1 MGFGVSC
8 YPEYWGDTQC
18 WAIFEIPKVM
28 VRTRTIEKH
37 VEIKWRV
44 YIPKKGW
51 EVQEFWALKYYGS
64 DRPVVIS
71 DDSFWQNMHNHSVRN
86 NSFMNSGTS
95 QRSWLEGTAKLESV
109 PSLRQIA
116 VENHAMCSTDSVSP
130 IFYTHLWFRSLWGGL
145 RRCKSFVSTKS
156 SDILFSTGG
165 CLSKMPKAPI
175 KIPLIFQ
182 KKLLTFRR
190 RRPPRNVKSKKG
202 LSPCKV
208 KKAAVM
214 RSHQVFTKCLSMDRL
229 HRLHLTSFCQDEM
242 DQIPK
247 EQGLVSA
254 KFWQFRG
261 TKVSRNPTVAPGSVD
276 FLQLSGQIHWELHI
290 PAGSQEK
297 SPDYWIHITDYHNKD
312 LI

>member
-1 MGFGVSC
+1 MVQIVQWWFLMILSDRTCTITAWEIILSWTVAHLKDHDWKEQQNSKVCRVLGKLLSKTMQCVQQTLFPQSFTHIFGSDLFEEVWGGANPLFLPNLQIFCFQQVGVSQKC
-8 YPEYWGDTQC
+8 QRHPSKSLSFSKRNCSRFDEDVLPGTWSRRKDSRL
-18 WAIFEIPKVM
+18 V
-28 VRTRTIEKH
+28 
-37 VEIKWRV
+37 KW
-44 YIPKKGW
+44 
-51 EVQEFWALKYYGS
+51 
-64 DRPVVIS
+64 
-71 DDSFWQNMHNHSVRN
+71 
-86 NSFMNSGTS
+86 
-95 QRSWLEGTAKLESV
+95 
-109 PSLRQIA
+109 
-116 VENHAMCSTDSVSP
+116 
-130 IFYTHLWFRSLWGGL
+130 
-145 RRCKSFVSTKS
+145 
-156 SDILFSTGG
+156 
-165 CLSKMPKAPI
+165 
-175 KIPLIFQ
+175 
-182 KKLLTFRR
+182 
-190 RRPPRNVKSKKG
+190 
-202 LSPCKV
+202 

-261 TKVSRNPTVAPGSVD
+261 TKVTHNPTVAPGSVD